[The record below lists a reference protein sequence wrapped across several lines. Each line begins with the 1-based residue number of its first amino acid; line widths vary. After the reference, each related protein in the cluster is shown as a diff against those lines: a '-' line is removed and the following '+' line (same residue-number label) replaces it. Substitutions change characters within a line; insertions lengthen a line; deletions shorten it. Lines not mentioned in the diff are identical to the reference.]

1 MGSSKYPG
9 ENHYDSFVTS
19 HGGSCNAFTEGE
31 YTAYQFDVNA
41 EHFREALDIFASC
54 FISPLLSVNAAE
66 REISAID
73 SEFNLA
79 KIDDGSRLQQLYC
92 HQAQDGH
99 ILRKFSW
106 GNLDSLK
113 RTPAQNNVDVHTIL
127 RAFHSKHYVPQNM
140 KLVVVAP
147 QSLDD
152 LEKYVRECFCEWHNP
167 FATDA
172 DATSSA
178 LKKQRTHSDSG
189 VAGSVSKVD
198 LASLALEASSASL
211 PDAETSSKRVFNL
224 TTEPLKTLEECL
236 EPVRGTEVISK
247 TALATLTRV
256 HPLKHT
262 NKLMLVWQLPA
273 FCKLYR
279 TKPCAYIGHLLGHE
293 GSGSVL
299 SLLKEKN
306 FATSLS
312 AGVSESNFD
321 DNSMI
326 TLLEVS
332 VALTDFG
339 LANWTAVAHCVHQY
353 LHMLRDVGPQKRI
366 FDELQQTCN
375 LYFRKQSIFLHK
387 KFSMF
392 LTLSFFSCLFRIH

>member
-1 MGSSKYPG
+1 MVFMGSNKYPG

-31 YTAYQFDVNA
+31 YTTYQFDSNA

-54 FISPLLSVNAAE
+54 FISPLLSASAAE

-113 RTPAQNNVDVHTIL
+113 RTPAKNNVDVHTIL
-127 RAFHSKHYVPQNM
+127 RAFHSKHYVPENM

-147 QSLDD
+147 ESLDV
-152 LEKYVRECFCEWHNP
+152 LEAHVRECFGEWHNP
-167 FATDA
+167 FAAPVVAAASEMDEAA
-172 DATSSA
+172 DVGA
-178 LKKQRTHSDSG
+178 LKKQRTHSDSA
-189 VAGSVSKVD
+189 VSGSVSKVD
-198 LASLALEASSASL
+198 LAALALEPAAPEVVR
-211 PDAETSSKRVFNL
+211 PDS
-224 TTEPLKTLEECL
+224 LKTLDECL
-236 EPVRGTEVISK
+236 QPVRGAEVIGK

-273 FCKLYR
+273 YCKLYR

-326 TLLEVS
+326 TLLEVC

-339 LANWTAVAHCVHQY
+339 LANWTEVAHCVHQY
-353 LHMLRDVGPQKRI
+353 LHMLREVGPQKRI
-366 FDELQQTCN
+366 FDELQQTCS
-375 LYFRKQSIFLHK
+375 LYFRKFPHSALSFVIFLTR
-387 KFSMF
+387 FP
-392 LTLSFFSCLFRIH
+392 

>member
-1 MGSSKYPG
+1 MVFMGSSKYPG

-31 YTAYQFDVNA
+31 YTTYQFDANA

-54 FISPLLSVNAAE
+54 FISPLLSTSAAE

-113 RTPAQNNVDVHTIL
+113 RTPAKNNVDVHSIL
-127 RAFHSKHYVPQNM
+127 RAFHSKHYVPENM

-147 QSLDD
+147 EPLDV
-152 LEKYVRECFCEWHNP
+152 LETYVRDCFNEWHNP
-167 FATDA
+167 FAAPASFSNEAGKGDEA
-172 DATSSA
+172 VV
-178 LKKQRTHSDSG
+178 LKKQRTHSDAEVS
-189 VAGSVSKVD
+189 GSVSKVD
-198 LASLALEASSASL
+198 LASLALDCVSAESL
-211 PDAETSSKRVFNL
+211 L
-224 TTEPLKTLEECL
+224 TLDECL
-236 EPVRGTEVISK
+236 RPVRGVEVIGK

-273 FCKLYR
+273 YCKLYR
-279 TKPCAYIGHLLGHE
+279 TKPCAYVGHLLGHE

-306 FATSLS
+306 YATSLS

-332 VALTDFG
+332 VALTDLG
-339 LANWTAVAHCVHQY
+339 LANWTEVAHCVHQY
-353 LHMLRDVGPQKRI
+353 LHMLCQVGPQKRI
-366 FDELQQTCN
+366 FDELQQTCS
-375 LYFRKQSIFLHK
+375 LYFRKCVYFVDCSRLVLII
-387 KFSMF
+387 
-392 LTLSFFSCLFRIH
+392 R